1 MSNTLIFET
10 LNDVKSMKATRDS
23 NGFMHLEGV
32 FGVCGKKNNNQRI
45 YQKDNYAKMVESL
58 QKRIE
63 TEGCPGELE
72 HPSTM
77 NITLENVSHKIDSIS
92 IDENG
97 VVSGSITLLD
107 TPKGKIAQAI
117 VEGGLPL
124 FISSRAQ
131 GNVDQRTG
139 IVTLENLKTFD
150 LVGSPGFSEARLHI
164 HLNEGQVLESITDNC
179 YMISEKENKE
189 PDNMTNEEQN
199 NLEVRI
205 NQLDE
210 RCYNLERENR
220 RLKQIIETSNNDLKQ
235 WALTDLSNGIEKWIT
250 EVYQPEIVDTVT
262 EALAP
267 AFQKWVV
274 EEFSPEVEKW
284 IVEEFS
290 PEVEKWLVEH
300 YSPEVEKWIV
310 EDYST
315 ELQNWLT
322 EQFSPEIEKWIVEQ
336 YSEGVQGWIN
346 EELKPEIQSMIS
358 ESKKTSLDS
367 IDQTLAMLESTM
379 PKKPVYSRKQ
389 TVVGEGAE
397 PVYIQKMPEEKR
409 VKWNLLNEDVKEMVR
424 RRASLRD
431 LTSDAQIESFWES
444 IDFDSIKPAK
454 PITEGLESIADDY
467 ERQLRQ
473 SIRGWRRG

>member
-1 MSNTLIFET
+1 MSKNLIFET
-10 LNDVKSMKATRDS
+10 LNDVKTMTATRDE

-77 NITLENVSHKIDSIS
+77 NITLENVSHKIDEIS

-97 VVSGSITLLD
+97 VVSGKITLLN
-107 TPKGKIAQAI
+107 TPKGKIAQQI

-164 HLNEGQVLESITDNC
+164 HLNEGQVLESITDTC
-179 YMISEKENKE
+179 YMISEEETNHEPANTDNK
-189 PDNMTNEEQN
+189 DMNEEVIKELKSQIEG
-199 NLEVRI
+199 LTEDVRI
-205 NQLDE
+205 LKNE
-210 RCYNLERENR
+210 KSKLERQLSESTEAI
-220 RLKQIIETSNNDLKQ
+220 KK
-235 WALTDLSNGIEKWIT
+235 WAMTDLSNAIEGWIN
-250 EVYQPEIVDTVT
+250 EVYQPELVNVVNETI
-262 EALAP
+262 AP
-267 AFQKWVV
+267 AFQKWVIEEYSPTV
-274 EEFSPEVEKW
+274 EGWLTEHFAAGIEKWVNEEYSGELQNWIVNEFAPEVQNW
-284 IVEEFS
+284 IVEE
-290 PEVEKWLVEH
+290 
-300 YSPEVEKWIV
+300 YS
-310 EDYST
+310 DG
-315 ELQNWLT
+315 L
-322 EQFSPEIEKWIVEQ
+322 
-336 YSEGVQGWIN
+336 QGWIN
-346 EELKPEIQSMIS
+346 EQLRPEIDKMIS

-367 IDQTLAMLESTM
+367 IDKTLEMLESAM

-389 TVVGEGAE
+389 VTENLEE
-397 PVYIQKMPEEKR
+397 PVYIQKMPEETR
-409 VKWNLLNEDVKEMVR
+409 VKFNLLNEDAKEMIR
-424 RRASLRD
+424 RRASLRELNTD
-431 LTSDAQIESFWES
+431 EQIQNFWES
-444 IDFDSIKPAK
+444 IDFEKAAPAK
-454 PITEGLESIADDY
+454 PLNEGLETIADDY

-473 SIRGWRRG
+473 SIRGWRKDK

>member
-1 MSNTLIFET
+1 MSKNLIFET
-10 LNDVKSMKATRDS
+10 LNDVKTMTATRDE

-77 NITLENVSHKIDSIS
+77 NITLENVSHKIDEIS

-97 VVSGSITLLD
+97 VVSGKITLLN
-107 TPKGKIAQAI
+107 TPKGKIAQQI

-164 HLNEGQVLESITDNC
+164 HLNEGQVLESITDTC
-179 YMISEKENKE
+179 YMISEEETNPEPANTDNK
-189 PDNMTNEEQN
+189 DMNEEAIKELKSQVEG
-199 NLEVRI
+199 LTEDVRI
-205 NQLDE
+205 LKNE
-210 RCYNLERENR
+210 KSKLERQLNESTEAI
-220 RLKQIIETSNNDLKQ
+220 KK
-235 WALTDLSNGIEKWIT
+235 WAMTDLSNAIEGWIN
-250 EVYQPEIVDTVT
+250 EVYQPELVNVVT
-262 EALAP
+262 ETIAP
-267 AFQKWVV
+267 AFQKWVIEEYSPTV
-274 EEFSPEVEKW
+274 EGWLTEHFATGIEKWVNEEYSGELQNWIVNEFAPEIQNW
-284 IVEEFS
+284 IVEE
-290 PEVEKWLVEH
+290 
-300 YSPEVEKWIV
+300 YS
-310 EDYST
+310 DG
-315 ELQNWLT
+315 L
-322 EQFSPEIEKWIVEQ
+322 
-336 YSEGVQGWIN
+336 QGWIN
-346 EELKPEIQSMIS
+346 EQLRPEIDKMIS

-367 IDQTLAMLESTM
+367 IDKTLEMLESSM

-389 TVVGEGAE
+389 VTENLEE
-397 PVYIQKMPEEKR
+397 PVYIQKMPEEAR
-409 VKWNLLNEDVKEMVR
+409 VKFNLLNEDAKEMIR
-424 RRASLRD
+424 RRASLRELNTD
-431 LTSDAQIESFWES
+431 EQIQNFWES
-444 IDFDSIKPAK
+444 IDFDNAAPAK
-454 PITEGLESIADDY
+454 PVNEGLETIADDY

-473 SIRGWRRG
+473 SIRGWRKDK

>member
-1 MSNTLIFET
+1 MSKNLIFET
-10 LNDVKSMKATRDS
+10 LNDVKTMTATRDE

-77 NITLENVSHKIDSIS
+77 NITLENVSHKIDEIS

-97 VVSGSITLLD
+97 VVSGKITLLN
-107 TPKGKIAQAI
+107 TPKGKIAQQI

-164 HLNEGQVLESITDNC
+164 HLNEGQVLESITDTC
-179 YMISEKENKE
+179 YMISEEETNTEPVNTDNK
-189 PDNMTNEEQN
+189 DMNEEVIKELKSQIEG
-199 NLEVRI
+199 LTEDVRI
-205 NQLDE
+205 LKNENAKLNNQLSESVDTV
-210 RCYNLERENR
+210 
-220 RLKQIIETSNNDLKQ
+220 KK
-235 WALTDLSNGIEKWIT
+235 WAMTDLSNAIESWIN
-250 EVYQPEIVDTVT
+250 EVYQPELVNVVT
-262 EALAP
+262 ESIAP
-267 AFQKWVV
+267 AFQKWVIEEYSPTV
-274 EEFSPEVEKW
+274 EGWLTEHFAAGIEKWVNEEYSDELQNWIVNEFAPEIQNW
-284 IVEEFS
+284 IVEE
-290 PEVEKWLVEH
+290 
-300 YSPEVEKWIV
+300 YS
-310 EDYST
+310 DG
-315 ELQNWLT
+315 L
-322 EQFSPEIEKWIVEQ
+322 
-336 YSEGVQGWIN
+336 QGWIN
-346 EELKPEIQSMIS
+346 EQLRPEIDKMIS

-367 IDQTLAMLESTM
+367 IDKTLEMLESSM

-389 TVVGEGAE
+389 VTENLEE
-397 PVYIQKMPEEKR
+397 PVYIQKMPEETR
-409 VKWNLLNEDVKEMVR
+409 VKFNLLNEDAKEMIR
-424 RRASLRD
+424 RRASLRELNTD
-431 LTSDAQIESFWES
+431 EQIQNFWES
-444 IDFDSIKPAK
+444 IDFDKATPAK
-454 PITEGLESIADDY
+454 PVNEGLESIVDDY

-473 SIRGWRRG
+473 SIRGWRKNG

>member
-1 MSNTLIFET
+1 MSTNLIFET
-10 LNDVKSMKATRDS
+10 LNDVKSMKASRDA

-32 FGVCGKKNNNQRI
+32 FGVCGVKNNNHRI

-92 IDENG
+92 IDEKG

-131 GNVDQRTG
+131 GNVDSKTG

-164 HLNEGQVLESITDNC
+164 HLNEGQVLESITDTC
-179 YMISEKENKE
+179 YMIAEKENTE
-189 PDNMTNEEQN
+189 QDNMLNEEKLN
-199 NLEVRI
+199 ELEVKI
-205 NQLDE
+205 NQLEE
-210 RCYNLERENR
+210 RCYNLERENNS
-220 RLKQIIETSNNDLKQ
+220 LKDTINEQAEDIKH
-235 WALTDLSNGIEKWIT
+235 WAMTDLSNGIEKWIN
-250 EVYQPEIVDTVT
+250 EVYQPEIINLVT
-262 EALAP
+262 ESLAP

-284 IVEEFS
+284 IIEEFS
-290 PEVEKWLVEH
+290 PQVEKWIVEH
-300 YSPEVEKWIV
+300 YSPEIEKWIV
-310 EDYST
+310 EDYSA

-322 EQFSPEIEKWIVEQ
+322 EQFSPEIEKWVVEQ
-336 YSEGVQGWIN
+336 YSDGVQGWIN
-346 EELKPEIQSMIS
+346 EELKPEIGKMIS

-397 PVYIQKMPEEKR
+397 PFYIQKMPDDKR

-431 LTSDAQIESFWES
+431 LSTDQQIENFWES
-444 IDFDSIKPAK
+444 IDFDTIKPAK
-454 PITEGLESIADDY
+454 TLNEGLESITDDY
-467 ERQLRQ
+467 ERELRQ
-473 SIRGWRRG
+473 SIRNWRK

>member
-1 MSNTLIFET
+1 MPNNLIFET
-10 LNDVKSMKATRDS
+10 LNDVKTMKATRDQ

-32 FGVCGKKNNNQRI
+32 FGVCGVKNNNQRI
-45 YQKDNYAKMVESL
+45 YQKDNYAKMVEAL
-58 QKRIE
+58 QHKIE

-107 TPKGKIAQAI
+107 TPKGLIAQKI

-164 HLNEGQVLESITDNC
+164 HLNESQVLESITDNC
-179 YMISEKENKE
+179 YMISEKEENHNI
-189 PDNMTNEEQN
+189 DNMIDEQKFN
-199 NLEVRI
+199 DLEVKY
-205 NQLDE
+205 NQL
-210 RCYNLERENR
+210 LESVEKLQKENSTLRESMQTQTEEI
-220 RLKQIIETSNNDLKQ
+220 KE
-235 WALTDLSNGIEKWIT
+235 WAMTDLSSGIEKWIN
-250 EVYQPEIVDTVT
+250 EVYQPEMLNVVT
-262 EALAP
+262 ETLAP
-267 AFQKWVV
+267 AFQKWVI
-274 EEFSPEVEKW
+274 EEFSPEVENW
-284 IVEEFS
+284 ITEHFA
-290 PEVEKWLVEH
+290 PQVEKWVC
-300 YSPEVEKWIV
+300 
-310 EDYST
+310 EDYSE
-315 ELQNWLT
+315 ELQNWIT
-322 EQFSPEIEKWIVEQ
+322 EHFCPEIEKWVVEQ
-336 YSEGVQGWIN
+336 YSDGIQGWIN
-346 EELKPEIQSMIS
+346 DELKPEFTKMIA

-367 IDQTLAMLESTM
+367 IDQTLKLLESSV
-379 PKKPVYSRKQ
+379 PQKPVYSRKQ
-389 TVVGEGAE
+389 QINEGNQEE
-397 PVYIQKMPEEKR
+397 PLYIQKMSDEKR

-431 LTSDAQIESFWES
+431 LTTDEQIENFWES
-444 IDFDSIKPAK
+444 IDFDNIKPAK
-454 PITEGLESIADDY
+454 SVNEGLESIADDY

-473 SIRGWRRG
+473 SIRHWRH

>member
-1 MSNTLIFET
+1 MSKNLIFET
-10 LNDVKSMKATRDS
+10 LNDVKTMTATRDE

-77 NITLENVSHKIDSIS
+77 NITLENVSHKIDEIS

-97 VVSGSITLLD
+97 VVSGKITLLN
-107 TPKGKIAQAI
+107 TPKGKIAQQI

-164 HLNEGQVLESITDNC
+164 HLNEGQVLESITDTC
-179 YMISEKENKE
+179 YMISEEETNPEPANTDNK
-189 PDNMTNEEQN
+189 DMNEEAIKELKSQIEG
-199 NLEVRI
+199 LTEDVRI
-205 NQLDE
+205 LKNE
-210 RCYNLERENR
+210 KSKLERQLNESTDAI
-220 RLKQIIETSNNDLKQ
+220 KK
-235 WALTDLSNGIEKWIT
+235 WAMTDLSNAIEGWIN
-250 EVYQPEIVDTVT
+250 EVYQPELVNIVT
-262 EALAP
+262 ETIAP
-267 AFQKWVV
+267 AFQKWVIEEYSPTV
-274 EEFSPEVEKW
+274 EGWLTEHFATGIEKWVNEEYSGELQNWIVNEFAPEIQNW
-284 IVEEFS
+284 IVEE
-290 PEVEKWLVEH
+290 
-300 YSPEVEKWIV
+300 YS
-310 EDYST
+310 DG
-315 ELQNWLT
+315 L
-322 EQFSPEIEKWIVEQ
+322 
-336 YSEGVQGWIN
+336 QGWIN
-346 EELKPEIQSMIS
+346 EQLRPEIDKMIS

-367 IDQTLAMLESTM
+367 IDKTLEMLESSM

-389 TVVGEGAE
+389 VTENLEE
-397 PVYIQKMPEEKR
+397 PVYIQKMPEETR
-409 VKWNLLNEDVKEMVR
+409 VKFNLLNEDAKEMIR
-424 RRASLRD
+424 RRASLRELNTD
-431 LTSDAQIESFWES
+431 EQIQNFWES
-444 IDFDSIKPAK
+444 IDFENATPAK
-454 PITEGLESIADDY
+454 PVNEGLSSIADDY

-473 SIRGWRRG
+473 SIRGWRKDK

>member
-1 MSNTLIFET
+1 MSKNLIFET
-10 LNDVKSMKATRDS
+10 LNDVKTMTATRDE

-77 NITLENVSHKIDSIS
+77 NITLENVSHKIDEIS

-97 VVSGSITLLD
+97 VVSGKITLLN
-107 TPKGKIAQAI
+107 TPKGKIAQQI

-164 HLNEGQVLESITDNC
+164 HLNEGQVLESITDTC
-179 YMISEKENKE
+179 YMISEEETNPEPANTDNK
-189 PDNMTNEEQN
+189 DMNEEAIKELKSQIEG
-199 NLEVRI
+199 LTEDVRI
-205 NQLDE
+205 LKNE
-210 RCYNLERENR
+210 KSKLERQLNESTDAI
-220 RLKQIIETSNNDLKQ
+220 KK
-235 WALTDLSNGIEKWIT
+235 WAMTDLSNAIEGWIN
-250 EVYQPEIVDTVT
+250 EVYQPELVNIVT
-262 EALAP
+262 ETIAP
-267 AFQKWVV
+267 AFQKWVIEEYSPTV
-274 EEFSPEVEKW
+274 EGWLTEHFATGIEKWVNEEYSGELQNWIVNEFAPEIQNW
-284 IVEEFS
+284 IVEE
-290 PEVEKWLVEH
+290 
-300 YSPEVEKWIV
+300 YS
-310 EDYST
+310 DG
-315 ELQNWLT
+315 L
-322 EQFSPEIEKWIVEQ
+322 
-336 YSEGVQGWIN
+336 QGWIN
-346 EELKPEIQSMIS
+346 EQLRPEIDKMIS

-367 IDQTLAMLESTM
+367 IDKTLEMLESSM

-389 TVVGEGAE
+389 VTENLEE
-397 PVYIQKMPEEKR
+397 PVYIQKMPEETR
-409 VKWNLLNEDVKEMVR
+409 VKFNLLNEDAKEMIR
-424 RRASLRD
+424 RRASLRELNTD
-431 LTSDAQIESFWES
+431 EQIQNFWES
-444 IDFDSIKPAK
+444 IDFEKATPAK
-454 PITEGLESIADDY
+454 PVNEGLSSIADDY

-473 SIRGWRRG
+473 SIRGWRKDK